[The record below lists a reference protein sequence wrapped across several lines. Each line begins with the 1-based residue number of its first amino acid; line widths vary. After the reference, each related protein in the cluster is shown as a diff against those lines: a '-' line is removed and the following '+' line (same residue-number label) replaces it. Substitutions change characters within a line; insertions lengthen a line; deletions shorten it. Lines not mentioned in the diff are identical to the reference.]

1 MWKYFSFL
9 KGYNLLYNLRR
20 TVQINNSLV
29 DAHLKAIPSFWTFTT
44 RSLTCCDTE
53 DLSWHSNRTLHT
65 KILFLCSIN
74 QISTNCKEK
83 GKRISCKMN
92 DLQQVHCSGLL
103 HFGPACI
110 LHSTVLWKYIIY
122 LNTISSSITSGHIS
136 VINLNAAK
144 IPYSSLYRQ

>member
-1 MWKYFSFL
+1 MWKYFSFF

-29 DAHLKAIPSFWTFTT
+29 DAHLKTIPSFWTFTT

-53 DLSWHSNRTLHT
+53 DLCWHSNRTLHT

-83 GKRISCKMN
+83 GNEKKNSLSCKIY
-92 DLQQVHCSGLL
+92 DLQQPHCSGLL
-103 HFGPACI
+103 HLDLHTSCI
-110 LHSTVLWKYIIY
+110 QLSYE
-122 LNTISSSITSGHIS
+122 NTLCNWIQFHPISSQDIF
-136 VINLNAAK
+136 
-144 IPYSSLYRQ
+144 Q

>member
-1 MWKYFSFL
+1 MWKYFSFF

-29 DAHLKAIPSFWTFTT
+29 DAHLKTIPSFWTFTT

-53 DLSWHSNRTLHT
+53 DLCWHSNRTLHT

-83 GKRISCKMN
+83 EKQIYIVQNVWPIASTLFWIHYILELCVSCIW
-92 DLQQVHCSGLL
+92 LS
-103 HFGPACI
+103 
-110 LHSTVLWKYIIY
+110 YE
-122 LNTISSSITSGHIS
+122 NTLCNWIQFHPLSF
-136 VINLNAAK
+136 
-144 IPYSSLYRQ
+144 